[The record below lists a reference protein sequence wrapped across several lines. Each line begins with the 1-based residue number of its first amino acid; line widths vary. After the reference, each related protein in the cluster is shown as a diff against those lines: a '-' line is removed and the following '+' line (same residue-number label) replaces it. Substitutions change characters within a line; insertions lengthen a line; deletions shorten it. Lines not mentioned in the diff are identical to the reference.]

1 MAPPQYSDL
10 GKTAKDLFNK
20 GYNYG
25 TVKLDVKTK
34 TQNNIDFNITGE
46 HNIDFQKSLATLEAK
61 YKSASQGLTFV
72 EKWNTDNILKSE
84 ITLEDKL
91 TQGLK
96 VGLDTSFSP
105 ASGKYFVYLENKE
118 ASEAKEALNISIAY
132 KFSNNFNARLR
143 FSYSAKGKKTGVL
156 KTSYK
161 HDKFLFN
168 TDVDLDLS
176 GPVVHSSV
184 VVGHLGWLFGLQTTF
199 DSAKSQLTRSNF
211 AVGYQGN
218 DFTLHTN
225 VNDGTEVGGSIY
237 QRINSD
243 LDMGVS
249 LSWSSVNNQARFALA
264 AKQQLHKTAS
274 VQAKVNNLSQIGLA
288 YSQQLRDGVKLV
300 LSTLI
305 DAKNINGGGHKL
317 GLGLELNA

>member
-1 MAPPQYSDL
+1 MAPPQYADL

-25 TVKLDVKTK
+25 TVKLDVKTRTK
-34 TQNNIDFNITGE
+34 NEIDFNLTGE
-46 HNIDFQKSLATLEAK
+46 HNTDVQKSIGTLEAK
-61 YKSASQGLTFV
+61 YKSAAHGLTFV

-84 ITLEDKL
+84 LSVEDALAK
-91 TQGLK
+91 GLK
-96 VGLDTSFSP
+96 LVLDTSFSP
-105 ASGKYFVYLENKE
+105 ASGKKN
-118 ASEAKEALNISIAY
+118 
-132 KFSNNFNARLR
+132 
-143 FSYSAKGKKTGVL
+143 GVL

-161 HDKFLFN
+161 HEKFLLN

-176 GPVVHSSV
+176 GPVVHNSL

-199 DSAKSQLTRSNF
+199 DTAKSQLTRNNF
-211 AVGYQGN
+211 AVGYQAS

-237 QRINSD
+237 QRVNSD
-243 LDMGVS
+243 LDLGVS
-249 LSWSSVNNQARFALA
+249 LSWSSVNNQTRFALA
-264 AKQQLHKTAS
+264 SKYQLDKTAS

-300 LSTLI
+300 LSGLV

-317 GLGLELNA
+317 GLGLELQA